1 MKKLLLIMGDL
12 ATGKT
17 TFAHALSKRYDTPM
31 FFKDVIKETLG
42 DTVGFTNR
50 EENLK
55 LSRASM
61 ELMFL
66 IFAEFAKLGKDLI
79 LESNFHQ
86 AELET
91 IHEMARNSGY
101 EVLTLVLRGDMEI
114 IHKRYLH
121 RVYHEDRHPVHL
133 STPFDL
139 FEEFRAYIDHSRT
152 ELPLGEA
159 VYIQADTFDYQTDEK
174 LLKKLD
180 DFMGGRVS

>member
-42 DTVGFTNR
+42 DTIGFSNR

-55 LSRASM
+55 LSHASM

-66 IFAEFAKLGKDLI
+66 IFSEFAKLDKDLI
-79 LESNFHQ
+79 LESNFHR
-86 AELET
+86 AELEK
-91 IHEMARNSGY
+91 IHEMAQDYGY
-101 EVLTLVLRGDMEI
+101 EVLTLVLRGDLEI

-121 RVYHEDRHPVHL
+121 RVHHENRHPVHL

-139 FEEFRAYIDHSRT
+139 FEEFKAYIEHSRT

-159 VYIQADTFDYQTDEK
+159 VYIQADTFDYQTDED

-180 DFMGGRVS
+180 VFMGISR